1 MNAWE
6 VNFDGLVGLTHHY
19 AGLSFG
25 NEAST
30 RHRFQVSN
38 PRLAA
43 KQGLLKMKALAD
55 AGFPQAV
62 IPPHERPFIP
72 VLRQLG
78 FSGSDEQ
85 VLEKVARQ
93 APHWLSSV
101 SSASPMWVANA
112 ATIAPSA
119 DTLDGKV
126 HLTVANLNNKFHR
139 SLEAPVT
146 ESLLKAI
153 FKDEEKFSVHSALPQ
168 VALLGDEGAANHNRL
183 GGHYGEPG
191 MLLFVYGREEGN
203 DTRPSRYPAR
213 QTREASEA
221 VARLNQV
228 NPQQVIFAQQNPDV
242 IDQSVFHNDVIAVS
256 NRQVLFCHQQAFA
269 RQSQLLA
276 NLRAR
281 VNGFMAI
288 EVPATQVSVSDA
300 VSTYLFNS
308 QLLSRDDGS
317 MMLVLPQECR
327 EHAGVWG
334 YLNELLAAD
343 NPISELKVF
352 DLRESMA
359 NGGGPACLRLLV
371 ILGNPPALKQGKR
384 YCHSDMNR
392 MFGGRWQLFA
402 ESGETCRARE
412 LEQCLEDFYDQGKE
426 SVRWHL
432 DLHTA
437 IRGSLHPQFGVLPQ
451 RDIPWDEKFLTWLGA
466 AGLEALVFHQEPGGT
481 FTHFSV
487 RHFGAL
493 ACTLELGK
501 ALPFGQND
509 LRQFAVTASAIAAL
523 LSGESVGIVR
533 TPPLRYRVVSQ
544 ITRHSPSFEMHMA
557 SDTLNF
563 MPFEKG
569 TLLAQDGEE
578 RFTVT
583 HDVEY
588 VLFPN
593 PLVALG
599 LRAGLMLEKIS

>member
-38 PRLAA
+38 PRQAA

-119 DTLDGKV
+119 DTLDGKG

-139 SLEAPVT
+139 SLEAHVT

-153 FKDEEKFSVHSALPQ
+153 FNDEEKFSVHSALPQ

-191 MLLFVYGREEGN
+191 MQLFVYGREEGN

-221 VARLNQV
+221 VARLNQG

-242 IDQSVFHNDVIAVS
+242 IDQGVFHNDVIAVS

-359 NGGGPACLRLLV
+359 NGGGPACLRLRGVLTEEERRAV
-371 ILGNPPALKQGKR
+371 NPAVMMNDTLFNALNDWVDR
-384 YCHSDMNR
+384 YYRDR
-392 MFGGRWQLFA
+392 LTAADLADPQLLRGGR
-402 ESGETCRARE
+402 
-412 LEQCLEDFYDQGKE
+412 
-426 SVRWHL
+426 
-432 DLHTA
+432 
-437 IRGSLHPQFGVLPQ
+437 
-451 RDIPWDEKFLTWLGA
+451 
-466 AGLEALVFHQEPGGT
+466 EALDVLSQLLNLGSVYPFQREGG
-481 FTHFSV
+481 
-487 RHFGAL
+487 GN
-493 ACTLELGK
+493 G
-501 ALPFGQND
+501 
-509 LRQFAVTASAIAAL
+509 
-523 LSGESVGIVR
+523 
-533 TPPLRYRVVSQ
+533 
-544 ITRHSPSFEMHMA
+544 
-557 SDTLNF
+557 
-563 MPFEKG
+563 
-569 TLLAQDGEE
+569 
-578 RFTVT
+578 
-583 HDVEY
+583 
-588 VLFPN
+588 
-593 PLVALG
+593 
-599 LRAGLMLEKIS
+599 

>member
-1 MNAWE
+1 MNARE

-43 KQGLLKMKALAD
+43 KQCLLKMKALAD

-112 ATIAPSA
+112 ATVAPSA

-139 SLEAPVT
+139 SLEAPTT
-146 ESLLKAI
+146 ELLLKAI
-153 FKDEEKFSVHSALPQ
+153 FIDEEKFTVHSALPQ

-183 GGHYGEPG
+183 SGNYGDPG
-191 MLLFVYGREEGN
+191 IQVFVYGREEGTG
-203 DTRPSRYPAR
+203 TRPSRYPAR

-228 NPQQVIFAQQNPDV
+228 NPQQVIFAQQNPEV
-242 IDQSVFHNDVIAVS
+242 IDQGVFHNDVIAVS

-269 RQSQLLA
+269 RQAQLLA
-276 NLRAR
+276 NLCAR
-281 VNGFMAI
+281 VSGFMAI
-288 EVPATQVSVSDA
+288 EVPSAQVSVADA

-317 MMLVLPQECR
+317 MVLVLPQECR
-327 EHAGVWG
+327 EHAGVWR
-334 YLNELLAAD
+334 YLNELLVAD

-359 NGGGPACLRLLV
+359 NGGGPACLRLRVVLTAEERQAV
-371 ILGNPPALKQGKR
+371 NPAVMMNETQFNALNDWVDR
-384 YCHSDMNR
+384 YYRDR
-392 MFGGRWQLFA
+392 LTAADLADPQLLREGR
-402 ESGETCRARE
+402 
-412 LEQCLEDFYDQGKE
+412 
-426 SVRWHL
+426 
-432 DLHTA
+432 
-437 IRGSLHPQFGVLPQ
+437 
-451 RDIPWDEKFLTWLGA
+451 
-466 AGLEALVFHQEPGGT
+466 EALDALTRLLNLG
-481 FTHFSV
+481 SV
-487 RHFGAL
+487 Y
-493 ACTLELGK
+493 
-501 ALPFGQND
+501 PFQREG
-509 LRQFAVTASAIAAL
+509 
-523 LSGESVGIVR
+523 SGNG
-533 TPPLRYRVVSQ
+533 
-544 ITRHSPSFEMHMA
+544 
-557 SDTLNF
+557 
-563 MPFEKG
+563 
-569 TLLAQDGEE
+569 
-578 RFTVT
+578 
-583 HDVEY
+583 
-588 VLFPN
+588 
-593 PLVALG
+593 
-599 LRAGLMLEKIS
+599 